1 MYAESNGYVSWQLEK
16 LLFSQ
21 AKGFCL
27 GGGGLHLTSNAL
39 KTIENILF
47 EQKLTFRKA
56 H

>member
-1 MYAESNGYVSWQLEK
+1 MTTRKTAIFASQGF
-16 LLFSQ
+16 LF
-21 AKGFCL
+21 F
-27 GGGGLHLTSNAL
+27 GGVFWLQLTSNAL